1 MHNAHNNDI
10 EGKGQ
15 HQTAKQRILTL
26 IQVVLKENANVD
38 AFKKSLS
45 KLDAKIETEFNIFKG
60 FQYVYL

>member
-1 MHNAHNNDI
+1 MHNGHNYDI

-15 HQTAKQRILTL
+15 HQTAHSKQRILTS

-60 FQYVYL
+60 FQ